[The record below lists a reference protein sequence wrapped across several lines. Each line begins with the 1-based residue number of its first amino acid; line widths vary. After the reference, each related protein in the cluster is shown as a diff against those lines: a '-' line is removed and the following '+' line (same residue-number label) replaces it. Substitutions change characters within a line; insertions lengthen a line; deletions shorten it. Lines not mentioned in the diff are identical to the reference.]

1 MGLLNGL
8 FNRKKLNLFEEIASK
23 LAIEEDKKTLLDS
36 PHINKQQLVLSQSG
50 IFSYVI
56 AVFYFEVNFN
66 PIFREL
72 QLKKEYND
80 LIKREKSN
88 EGFQLLY
95 NSMLDYYRGKPD
107 LDIALWNLSYAYLES
122 IWGTW
127 KIISDPALITAY
139 NVYLTQVRIAIKQE
153 IIESLSVLVDKH

>member
-66 PIFREL
+66 PIF
-72 QLKKEYND
+72 
-80 LIKREKSN
+80 
-88 EGFQLLY
+88 
-95 NSMLDYYRGKPD
+95 
-107 LDIALWNLSYAYLES
+107 
-122 IWGTW
+122 
-127 KIISDPALITAY
+127 Y
-139 NVYLTQVRIAIKQE
+139 NVPQI
-153 IIESLSVLVDKH
+153 